1 MVLVQTSDPQTS
13 DGTNLRL
20 TNVRQNKRLTRTN
33 VGLVQTSDNTNVGQ
47 NTRRTVQTS
56 DQYKRRPKENKLLE
70 FKDIFDKNLLNH
82 IRFNINFLFQ
92 KMGCEALSIN
102 IYA

>member
-1 MVLVQTSDPQTS
+1 MDQDIRWT
-13 DGTNLRL
+13 G
-20 TNVRQNKRLTRTN
+20 TN

-47 NTRRTVQTS
+47 YKRRTVQTP
-56 DQYKRRPKENKLLE
+56 DHYKRRTKENKLLE

-82 IRFNINFLFQ
+82 ICFNMNFQFQ
-92 KMGCEALSIN
+92 KMGYEALSIN